1 MLNRRM
7 LTNQPPFRCRGI
19 MRDCFVADTGLSRYW
34 KPVPAHFGLKGIREV
49 GLWAAS
55 FFDEGRK

>member
-1 MLNRRM
+1 
-7 LTNQPPFRCRGI
+7 